1 MKNKNSIDNI
11 KMLILIWKVSQKKL
25 QTSFINSLSNN
36 NLAVFLYYTI
46 KVSIFSNDIGY
57 SLLYNSDLSKG

>member
-57 SLLYNSDLSKG
+57 SLLYNSDL